1 MARRQQERKA
11 QTRAELLDATAE
23 LFAERG
29 FQRVTMEQIAER
41 AGFTTGAI
49 YRHFESKQD
58 LFLSLFED
66 RIERR
71 MRAIEQA
78 APPEIGP
85 EAGLE
90 GAGRQFAE
98 LLRRDRGWY
107 LLLFEYWLE
116 AARDPAFRK
125 RFRRRHERSHAALSK
140 LIDGLAVQLPAP
152 LALPS
157 TDLATIVIAVSYG
170 FALERLLGSMRAPE
184 LAAQTISDI
193 MHAAGFG
200 AAPEGDRRSD

>member
-11 QTRAELLDATAE
+11 QTRAELLDAAAD

-29 FQRVTMEQIAER
+29 FQRVTLEQIADR

-58 LFLSLFED
+58 LFLSLFEE

-78 APPEIGP
+78 APPDLGP
-85 EAGLE
+85 EAALE
-90 GAGRQFAE
+90 RAGRQFAE

-157 TDLATIVIAVSYG
+157 
-170 FALERLLGSMRAPE
+170 
-184 LAAQTISDI
+184 
-193 MHAAGFG
+193 
-200 AAPEGDRRSD
+200 